1 MQVIKFDDF
10 YVVASNGKLVGYMD
24 EDTVKASGFPVLFA
38 VDPFSN
44 DFKQFFKEMKKYG
57 IGLGIG
63 TIYYKGMK
71 IPIDSSRLE
80 YHIGSESESSFFL
93 KGIPRFLKRKTLY
106 PSKKKKKTTVLA
118 NLPRK
123 ITKRI

>member
-24 EDTVKASGFPVLFA
+24 EDTVKASGFPVLFT

-71 IPIDSSRLE
+71 IPIDSSR
-80 YHIGSESESSFFL
+80 
-93 KGIPRFLKRKTLY
+93 
-106 PSKKKKKTTVLA
+106 
-118 NLPRK
+118 
-123 ITKRI
+123 